1 MLLAAIK
8 LPVYIAI
15 LALLLLIL
23 CFAVWYLAR
32 RTAFIFNTRAGWW
45 YAVFGIAL
53 LSGFYFMMA
62 DSEAWS
68 VRPLAHLC
76 SLAGGVMVGFLFFL
90 TIFMLAVDMV
100 HCFVRMPRWLFGGL
114 VALLS
119 VGMTVFSMHKA
130 FSPQV
135 VEVRIRLPKLQ
146 QPLRA
151 VQLTDLHIGH
161 YRGEKH
167 VQRIVNQVNSL
178 HPDIVFF
185 TGDCFESWYNLD
197 GRAIAPL
204 EQLQA
209 PLFFVA
215 GNHEGYVD
223 SDRAK
228 QLLREAG
235 VRVLENEVVES
246 KGLCIVGLDY
256 MSADAQHVGMHA
268 PKRPETIEN
277 TLPKLP
283 IDTSLP
289 VIVLHHSPIGADYM
303 ENAGASLLLSGHTHG
318 GQIFPLTLLN
328 NLLFQFNRGLN
339 TQNRLQVYTSCGTG
353 TFGPPMR
360 FGTVSEITLIDF
372 IPYK

>member
-1 MLLAAIK
+1 MLLTAIK
-8 LPVYIAI
+8 FPVYIAI

-23 CFAVWYLAR
+23 GFAVWYLAR
-32 RTAFIFNTRAGWW
+32 RTAFIFNTRTGWW
-45 YAVFGIAL
+45 YAVYGIAL

-62 DSEAWS
+62 ASQAWT
-68 VRPLAHLC
+68 VRPLAHFC

-90 TIFMLAVDMV
+90 TLFMLAVDMV

-146 QPLRA
+146 HPLRA

-167 VQRIVNQVNSL
+167 VQHIVNQVNSL

-228 QLLREAG
+228 HLLRDAG

-328 NLLFQFNRGLN
+328 NLLFKFNRGLN
-339 TQNRLQVYTSCGTG
+339 MQNSMQVYTSCGTG

-372 IPYK
+372 IPYR

>member
-23 CFAVWYLAR
+23 GFAVWYLAR
-32 RTAFIFNTRAGWW
+32 RTAFIFNTCAGWW

-62 DSEAWS
+62 ASQAWT

-90 TIFMLAVDMV
+90 TLFMLAVDMV

-119 VGMTVFSMHKA
+119 VGMTVFSMRKA
-130 FSPQV
+130 FSPHV
-135 VEVRIRLPKLQ
+135 VEVQIRLTKLQ

-209 PLFFVA
+209 PVFFVA

-228 QLLREAG
+228 HLLRDAG

-289 VIVLHHSPIGADYM
+289 VIVLHHSPIGTDYM
-303 ENAGASLLLSGHTHG
+303 EKAGVSLLLSGHTHG

>member
-1 MLLAAIK
+1 MLLTAIK
-8 LPVYIAI
+8 FPVYIVI

-23 CFAVWYLAR
+23 GFAVWYLAR
-32 RTAFIFNTRAGWW
+32 RTAFIFNTRARWW
-45 YAVFGIAL
+45 YAVYGIAL

-62 DSEAWS
+62 ASEAWS

-90 TIFMLAVDMV
+90 TLFMLAVDMV

-119 VGMTVFSMHKA
+119 VGMTVFSIHKA

-135 VEVRIRLPKLQ
+135 VEVQIRLPKLQ

-197 GRAIAPL
+197 RQAIAPL

-228 QLLREAG
+228 QLLRKAG

-328 NLLFQFNRGLN
+328 NLLFKFNRGLN
-339 TQNRLQVYTSCGTG
+339 TQNRMQVYTSCGTG

-360 FGTVSEITLIDF
+360 FGTVSEITLINF
-372 IPYK
+372 IPYR

>member
-23 CFAVWYLAR
+23 GFAVWYLAR

-45 YAVFGIAL
+45 YVVYGIAL

-62 DSEAWS
+62 ASEAWS
-68 VRPLAHLC
+68 VRPMAHLC

-146 QPLRA
+146 HPLRA

>member
-23 CFAVWYLAR
+23 GFAVWYLAR

-62 DSEAWS
+62 ASEAWS
-68 VRPLAHLC
+68 VRPLAHFC

-90 TIFMLAVDMV
+90 TLFMLAVDMV

-119 VGMTVFSMHKA
+119 VGMTVFSMYKA

-146 QPLRA
+146 HPLRA

-167 VQRIVNQVNSL
+167 VQQIVNQVNSL

-204 EQLQA
+204 EQLQV

-246 KGLCIVGLDY
+246 KGLCIVWLDY

>member
-1 MLLAAIK
+1 MLLVAIK

-23 CFAVWYLAR
+23 GFAVWYLAR

-62 DSEAWS
+62 ASEAWS

-135 VEVRIRLPKLQ
+135 VEVQIRLPKLQ
-146 QPLRA
+146 HPLRA

-197 GRAIAPL
+197 GQAIAPL

-209 PLFFVA
+209 PVFFGA

-228 QLLREAG
+228 QLLQKAG
-235 VRVLENEVVES
+235 VRVMENEVVES

-277 TLPKLP
+277 TLPTLP

-289 VIVLHHSPIGADYM
+289 VIVLHHSPIGAEYM
-303 ENAGASLLLSGHTHG
+303 EKAGASLLLSGHTHG

-328 NLLFQFNRGLN
+328 NLLFKFNRGLN
-339 TQNRLQVYTSCGTG
+339 MQNSMQVYTSCGTG

-360 FGTVSEITLIDF
+360 FGTVSEITLINF
-372 IPYK
+372 IPYR

>member
-8 LPVYIAI
+8 FPVYIAI

-23 CFAVWYLAR
+23 GFAVWYLAR

-62 DSEAWS
+62 ASQAWT

-90 TIFMLAVDMV
+90 TLFMLAVDMV

-146 QPLRA
+146 HPLRA

-167 VQRIVNQVNSL
+167 VQ
-178 HPDIVFF
+178 
-185 TGDCFESWYNLD
+185 
-197 GRAIAPL
+197 
-204 EQLQA
+204 
-209 PLFFVA
+209 
-215 GNHEGYVD
+215 
-223 SDRAK
+223 
-228 QLLREAG
+228 
-235 VRVLENEVVES
+235 
-246 KGLCIVGLDY
+246 
-256 MSADAQHVGMHA
+256 QHVGMHA

-303 ENAGASLLLSGHTHG
+303 EKAGASLLLSGHTHG

-339 TQNRLQVYTSCGTG
+339 MQNSMQVYTSCGTG